1 MIIGYANLITLSR
14 LAIIPFLIFT
24 IEKDYYVLSGI
35 LVLFAIFTD
44 WLDGIIARKYND
56 VTQHGK
62 LLDPAVDKIFTISV
76 IAAFI
81 EKGYINT
88 YPLFLIV
95 TREMLV
101 TWIRSVMVSKGTVV
115 SASYLGKVKT
125 TLQMLSIFLLA
136 VNLWLPGVITLW
148 ISIVVSY
155 ISGFEYLKMFYKEKA
170 WT

>member
-1 MIIGYANLITLSR
+1 LIIGYANLITLSR

-24 IEKDYYVLSGI
+24 IEKDYYIISGI
-35 LVLFAIFTD
+35 LVLFAIFSD
-44 WLDGIIARKYND
+44 WLDGIIARRYND

-62 LLDPAVDKIFTISV
+62 LLDPAVDKIFTISLIGV
-76 IAAFI
+76 FI

-115 SASYLGKVKT
+115 PAYSLGKIKT
-125 TLQMLSIFLLA
+125 TFQMLSIFLLA
-136 VNLWLPGVITLW
+136 VKFITLGVVVLW

-155 ISGFEYLKMFYKEKA
+155 ISGFDYLKIFYKEKA